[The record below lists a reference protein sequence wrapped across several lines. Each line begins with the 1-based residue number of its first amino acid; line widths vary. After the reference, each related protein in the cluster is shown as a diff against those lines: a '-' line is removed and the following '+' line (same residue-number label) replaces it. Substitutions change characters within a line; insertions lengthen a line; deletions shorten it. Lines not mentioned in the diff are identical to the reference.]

1 MGSSA
6 EGTWRNVAVLLVL
19 AWSAVV
25 LAACTSSGP
34 TAARPPGST
43 STTRAVPASDST
55 STTTPAAPPCMA
67 HQLRVLRAS
76 RQGGGFQTAAV
87 IVLIENTASSAC
99 VLDQPPYALSLVG
112 TGGSGAALAVAYLPG
127 AAGAARTLG
136 AGAVGEADLN
146 WANWCQGDPGP
157 LVIRF
162 TLRSG
167 GGAVESLMDGPSG
180 VGYVPGCN
188 DPRRPSSITFLEWAT
203 EPPG

>member
-1 MGSSA
+1 MA
-6 EGTWRNVAVLLVL
+6 ERGGPPRPGVERGGAGGLYVLRPDG
-19 AWSAVV
+19 
-25 LAACTSSGP
+25 GP
-34 TAARPPGST
+34 PARLDVDDPGCA
-43 STTRAVPASDST
+43 RQRLDLDDDASR
-55 STTTPAAPPCMA
+55 PPCMA
-67 HQLRVLRAS
+67 HQLRVLRAG
-76 RQGGGFQTAAV
+76 RQGGGFQTVAV
-87 IVLIENTASSAC
+87 MVQIENTAWSAC
-99 VLDQPPYALSLVG
+99 VLDRPPYALSLVG
-112 TGGSGAALAVAYLPG
+112 TGESGAALAVAYLPG

-180 VGYVPGCN
+180 VGYVPECN